1 MPRLPDGY
9 RWASTLADAAR
20 LLNEES
26 VPVLRPE
33 DTGRAERWADILH
46 TYPAPDLGRGGPP
59 DARVVSLAGHEDL
72 GELVARAL
80 GRPHHLLD
88 PARLHAPGA
97 LGPEGGSVLVVARSR
112 ALTLGVLMPLLDAA
126 TRNTTFA
133 GVLTGRDDAACT
145 FAAAKLLASHLD
157 RSAPAR
163 TALLDGTTGLTH
175 VLTPGRPDQRSTLAD
190 VLDGDFGSLLVD
202 AHGSAAHASLGTVT
216 LCGLSGPAEHGP
228 DGTVLAGGCTPS
240 ACKTDPAGRTRPL
253 APHAL
258 RARVLGLFVCNAITL
273 GESEQYP
280 SDVSL
285 ALDAVEGHPGAVL
298 GLLRGDL
305 DTSGYEPRLT
315 AASLHSG
322 ARLGEITALLDADGH
337 RRGIR
342 GPSAIL
348 LGDPE
353 QQLHT
358 ANTAIA
364 APAPAAP
371 ATIRPPADAETLS
384 SWRVRLA
391 DAEALEHGL
400 YASLDQRPDADLS
413 ACVKEMASYRQTAQE
428 TLLAATRTPD
438 KGWEERVE
446 KQSLQWG
453 RALLEILSRTRGGTF
468 SRQLTAARP
477 HHRTTRWTP
486 APACG
491 YRRAPQEFEHLTS
504 PLGLTDRR
512 TLRCPKCGPAL
523 SLPPTLQPLD
533 ITIPSALRLGQPV
546 EIHLTFSEQTRGLFA
561 VHLRPR
567 STRRGS
573 YDHAAL
579 TATPGR
585 HTIAL
590 TVPATDTPLELERL
604 WVVHADRFHVA
615 YHQRRLPLLP
625 HPDPTDHQ
633 Q

>member
-1 MPRLPDGY
+1 MPSLPDGY

-20 LLNEES
+20 LLDEES
-26 VPVLRPE
+26 VPVLRP
-33 DTGRAERWADILH
+33 DDPRRADRWADILR
-46 TYPAPDLGRGGPP
+46 TYPTRGLGRGGPP

-80 GRPHHLLD
+80 GRPHHVLD
-88 PARLHAPGA
+88 PARLHAPAA

-112 ALTLGVLMPLLDAA
+112 ALTLSVLMPILDAA
-126 TRNTTFA
+126 ARNSTLA

-145 FAAAKLLASHLD
+145 FAAAKLLARPDL
-157 RSAPAR
+157 SALAR

-190 VLDGDFGSLLVD
+190 VLGSGWGSLLVD
-202 AHGSAAHASLGTVT
+202 AHGSAAHASLGAVT
-216 LCGLSGPAEHGP
+216 LCGLSGPAELGP
-228 DGTVLAGGCTPS
+228 DGSVLAGGCTPTT
-240 ACKTDPAGRTRPL
+240 CKTDPTGRTRPI
-253 APHAL
+253 AAHAL

-273 GESEQYP
+273 GEAEQYP

-305 DTSGYEPRLT
+305 DTSGHEPRLT

-322 ARLGEITALLDADGH
+322 ARLGQIAALLDADGH

-342 GPSAIL
+342 GPSVIL

-353 QQLHT
+353 QRLQEPD
-358 ANTAIA
+358 TAIA
-364 APAPAAP
+364 APAPAVP
-371 ATIRPPADAETLS
+371 AAVRPLADAEVLS
-384 SWRVRLA
+384 GWRVRLA
-391 DAEALEHGL
+391 DAEALEQGL
-400 YASLDQRPDADLS
+400 YASLDRRPDADLS
-413 ACVKEMASYRQTAQE
+413 ACVEEMTSYRQTALN
-428 TLLAATRTPD
+428 TLLAAAHRPD
-438 KGWEERVE
+438 EGWQERVE
-446 KQSLQWG
+446 EQSLQWG
-453 RALLEILSRTRGGTF
+453 RTVLDILSRTRGGAF
-468 SRQLTAARP
+468 SRQFAAARA

-486 APACG
+486 APACE
-491 YRRAPQEFEHLTS
+491 YCRAPREFEHLTS
-504 PLGLTDRR
+504 SLGLTDRR

-523 SLPPTLQPLD
+523 SLPPTLDSLD
-533 ITIPSALRLGQPV
+533 LTVPSALRSGQPAEV
-546 EIHLTFSEQTRGLFA
+546 DVTFPEQARGLFA

-579 TATPGR
+579 TVTPGR
-585 HTIAL
+585 HTVAL
-590 TVPATDTPLELERL
+590 TVPATGTPLDLDRL

-625 HPDPTDHQ
+625 HPEPTDHQ